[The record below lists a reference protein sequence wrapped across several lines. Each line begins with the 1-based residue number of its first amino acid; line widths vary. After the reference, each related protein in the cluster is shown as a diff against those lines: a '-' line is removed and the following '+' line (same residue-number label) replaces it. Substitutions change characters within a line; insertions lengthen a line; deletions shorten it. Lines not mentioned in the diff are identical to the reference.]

1 MPFWYVLSKKNDIK
15 LSYFTN
21 QLDPKTKLQ
30 NCDSHQMILIPF
42 PGTSY
47 MFAQLFWLIYHS
59 SYFVGMLIGLIN

>member
-1 MPFWYVLSKKNDIK
+1 MSYLKNDIK

-21 QLDPKTKLQ
+21 QLDPKTKPQ
-30 NCDSHQMILIPF
+30 NCDSHQIIFPF
-42 PGTSY
+42 PDTSC